1 MDPEILLER
10 MASISPSARLQIT
23 GHLWRVNI
31 DADEITQQLLMN
43 NCFASV
49 ITEAYELGIEFFCT
63 LNDLCQ
69 STYVLDKVLLLFE
82 VVFPSPLYK
91 SIVED
96 DGFRRFITAVNTEG
110 SSYNGE
116 SSIVSILEYL
126 ALYNEATRDIFYDT
140 YVFLQDK
147 IHSTPVFDEYVG
159 SILAVDNT
167 PVTVPAD
174 ETSIQ
179 KYMQLIQSQFDRLLS
194 GADSLFRNLP
204 NKGNV
209 VAVYDTI
216 HNYKITT
223 TAQDTLLE
231 FSWAHTV
238 EGEELAIP
246 IAQVLKTK
254 YLMLFRA
261 ATPFAEEYFITR
273 NLPVLP
279 EHLYTLVLG
288 AYLVSETKDAFF
300 ANVKQVF
307 DRLAAAG
314 RTFDADTKL
323 FIQKLILAMTQE
335 YGT

>member
-31 DADEITQQLLMN
+31 DSDEITQQLLME

-63 LNDLCQ
+63 LADLCQ

-96 DGFRRFITAVNTEG
+96 DGFRRFITAVNEGG
-110 SSYNGE
+110 SSYAGE
-116 SSIVSILEYL
+116 SSILSILEYL
-126 ALYNEATRDIFYDT
+126 ALYNEATQEIFYDT

-147 IHSTPVFDEYVG
+147 IHSTPIFDEYVS
-159 SILAVDNT
+159 SILMVDNT

-174 ETSIQ
+174 DAAIE
-179 KYMQLIQSQFDRLLS
+179 KYTRLMQTQFDQLLS
-194 GADSLFRNLP
+194 GADALFRNLP
-204 NKGNV
+204 NKGNM
-209 VAVYDTI
+209 VAVYDAI

-238 EGEELAIP
+238 DGDELTIP
-246 IAQVLKTK
+246 MAQVLKTK
-254 YLMLFRA
+254 YMMLFRA
-261 ATPFAEEYFITR
+261 TTPFSEEYFLAR
-273 NLPVLP
+273 NLPILP

-288 AYLVSETKDAFF
+288 TYLGSETKDAFF
-300 ANVKQVF
+300 ANVKNTF
-307 DRLAAAG
+307 DRLTTAG
-314 RTFDADTKL
+314 RVFDDDTKL
-323 FIQKLILAMTQE
+323 FIQKLIVAMTQE